1 MARGMPEV
9 DKKVETAVLLDF
21 YGALLTDTQREMM
34 RLSFDEDYSLAEI
47 AKLQNVSRQ
56 SVYDTLERAG
66 AALAKYEEKL
76 CLCARFQKS
85 RDDIAACADAL
96 KMVRATDDTNQYLT
110 DALRAL
116 DALES
121 AEE

>member
-34 RLSFDEDYSLAEI
+34 RLSYDEDYSLAEI
-47 AKLQNVSRQ
+47 AKMGSVSRQ

-76 CLCARFQKS
+76 GLCARFLKT
-85 RDDIAACADAL
+85 REEIAACAEAL
-96 KMVRATDDTNQYLT
+96 KKVRAREDTAQYLT
-110 DALRAL
+110 EALNAL
-116 DALES
+116 DALRS
-121 AEE
+121 EEE